1 MHPAAPEQCALLNQ
15 VFWLVLYSSLSWRS
29 MSCLSCDTA
38 EDSEQV
44 EQLVDS
50 QYLSIAASTSR
61 SGRALPAVPKISKDL
76 VMACLVAVAG
86 LVAVSPYRHGPFN
99 SRAKG
104 VTEHWHASAEA
115 MKNLNKLKNKPFMA
129 YLKHKLGEW
138 YSKAPRPLL
147 NINIKMI
154 YYSTTDA
161 LLLNNVACSV
171 LCACLLI

>member
-1 MHPAAPEQCALLNQ
+1 MHPAAPEQLECALLNQ

-38 EDSEQV
+38 EDSEEV

-50 QYLSIAASTSR
+50 QYLSIATSTSR

-76 VMACLVAVAG
+76 DAYMAGVVA
-86 LVAVSPYRHGPFN
+86 LSPYRHGPFNLN

-115 MKNLNKLKNKPFMA
+115 M
-129 YLKHKLGEW
+129 
-138 YSKAPRPLL
+138 
-147 NINIKMI
+147 
-154 YYSTTDA
+154 
-161 LLLNNVACSV
+161 
-171 LCACLLI
+171 